1 MFADYK
7 CITCGHI
14 DMVKKEYDF
23 ENNKYIDYPLEVN
36 CTCECSTK
44 MTRQYST
51 PVVDVCEG
59 MYGNSKNG
67 YSSKSSTY
75 IPSKFSPMNA
85 VYGKYGRTAGVET
98 ENG

>member
-1 MFADYK
+1 MFADFK
-7 CITCGHI
+7 CKKCGKEE
-14 DMVKKEYDF
+14 MLKKEYDF
-23 ENNKYIDYPLEVN
+23 ENSKYVDYPTEVD
-36 CTCECSTK
+36 CSCGSK
-44 MTRQYST
+44 LLRQYSV

-59 MYGNSKNG
+59 MYGNAKNG

-98 ENG
+98 SSE

>member
-1 MFADYK
+1 MFADFK
-7 CITCGHI
+7 CNKCGKEE
-14 DMVKKEYDF
+14 MLKKEYDF
-23 ENNKYIDYPLEVN
+23 ENSKYIDYPSEVD
-36 CTCECSTK
+36 CSCGSK
-44 MTRQYST
+44 LLRQYSV

-98 ENG
+98 SSE